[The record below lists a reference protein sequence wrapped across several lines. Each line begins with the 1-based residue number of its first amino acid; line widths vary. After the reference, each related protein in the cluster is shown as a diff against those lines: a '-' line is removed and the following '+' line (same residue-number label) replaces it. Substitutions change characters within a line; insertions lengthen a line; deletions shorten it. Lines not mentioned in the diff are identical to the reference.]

1 MLSKQY
7 RTGRKLLGGSSIT
20 SEQLIG
26 TIRAQ
31 TGHEVGA
38 VACGN
43 AANAKNGLWS
53 LATTIAVVDA
63 CRTCTTSASLS
74 NLHEG
79 ILMKK
84 VITAKKAGALIR
96 NGDVVTISSSSGL
109 GCPDKV
115 LQAIGERFEREGVPR
130 DLTTLHPIAAGD
142 MYGIKGIDHIA
153 KPGLLSRVL
162 AGSYP
167 SGPSSLP
174 MPAIWQMV
182 VDNEIAA
189 YNIPSG
195 ILYDMHRDAAARRP
209 GVMTKVGIGTFVDPE
224 LQGCAMNAL
233 AASQPVVRKERFD
246 GQEWLYFPAIIPNV
260 AIIRATTADER
271 GNLTY
276 EHEGALLGGL
286 DQALAARNNGGI
298 VIAQVKRVVKD
309 GTLRPHDVHVPCNL
323 VDYVVVD
330 PDQWQTTQTPY
341 DPAISGEIAQ
351 PLSTFQFQEWGPE
364 KVIARRAALELAQ
377 GSAVN
382 LGFGI
387 SANVPRILLE
397 EGLHG
402 DVTWVIE
409 QGAVGGMPL
418 LGFAF
423 GCSSNADAIMASPNQ
438 FTYFQ
443 GGGFDATLLSF
454 LQVDADG
461 SVNVSKL
468 GAKPYL
474 TAGCGGFVDIT
485 AHARRIVFSG
495 FFTAGAKLEVGDG
508 KLTIVKEGRT
518 RKFVKAAEHI
528 TFSGR
533 IGRERGQRVTYVTE
547 RCVIELDADGLVVTE
562 IAPGIDLQRDVLD
575 QAEIPLRVSPD
586 LRSMPAALFR
596 AEPFGLVLKAEEVRR
611 G

>member
-1 MLSKQY
+1 MNKVL
-7 RTGRKLLGGSSIT
+7 TP
-20 SEQLIG
+20 
-26 TIRAQ
+26 AQ
-31 TGHEVGA
+31 
-38 VACGN
+38 
-43 AANAKNGLWS
+43 AA
-53 LATTIAVVDA
+53 
-63 CRTCTTSASLS
+63 
-74 NLHEG
+74 
-79 ILMKK
+79 
-84 VITAKKAGALIR
+84 ALIR
-96 NGDVVTISSSSGL
+96 DGDVVSISSSSGL

-115 LQAIGERFEREGVPR
+115 LAAIGERFDREGHPR
-130 DLTTLHPIAAGD
+130 QITTLNPIAAGD

-153 KPGLLSRVL
+153 RPGLLKRIL

-174 MPAIWQMV
+174 MPAIWQMI
-182 VDNEIAA
+182 VDNRVEA

-195 ILYDMHRDAAARRP
+195 SLFDMHRDAAARRP
-209 GVMTKVGIGTFVDPE
+209 GVLTQVGVGTFVDPDQ
-224 LQGCAMNAL
+224 QGCAMNA
-233 AASQPVVRKERFD
+233 AAGERPVVRKERFD
-246 GQEWLYFPAIIPNV
+246 GRQWLYFPAIVPDV

-276 EHEGALLGGL
+276 EHEGAILGGL

-309 GTLRPHDVHVPCNL
+309 GSLRPHDVVVPCNL

-341 DPAISGEIAQ
+341 DPAISGEILQ
-351 PLSTFQFQEWGPE
+351 PLATFEFQEWGPE
-364 KVIARRAALELAQ
+364 KVIARRAAMEL
-377 GSAVN
+377 GHGWAVN

-402 DVTWVIE
+402 EVTWAIE

-423 GCSSNADAIMASPNQ
+423 GCASNADAIVASPNQ

-443 GGGFDATLLSF
+443 GGGFDVALLSF
-454 LQVDADG
+454 LQVDGDG
-461 SVNVSKL
+461 SVNVSRL

-485 AHARRIVFSG
+485 AHAKRIVFAG

-508 KLTIVKEGRT
+508 RLKIVSEGKT
-518 RKFVKAAEHI
+518 KKFIKAAEHI
-528 TFSGR
+528 TFSGVV
-533 IGRERGQRVTYVTE
+533 GRQRDQRVTYVTE
-547 RCVIELDADGLVVTE
+547 RCVIDLDRDGLVVRE

-575 QAEIPLRVSPD
+575 QAEIPMRVAPD
-586 LRSMPAALFR
+586 LRVMDAALFR
-596 AEPFGLVLKAEEVRR
+596 EKPFGLKLKAEEMRR